1 MKRAAESKKVQ
12 PRNPKMH
19 ATRHIVRHTAGC
31 KKGTLNSSGP
41 LCSPLRVPS
50 FLHLRSPVTAD
61 SHKTTIELYL
71 LCLVTVMVHVQVVV
85 SSRDLKLTATQPYPR
100 LSPSSKSCTRN
111 RSRLFRVLLASITH
125 DEYSLRV
132 MHSFFIMFRYAVTV
146 VFNNVYVFSDSKL
159 ISGLRAPPEHST
171 SCMLEMFLKLL
182 TLIPA
187 SDPEK

>member
-1 MKRAAESKKVQ
+1 MRACVRSCVRACVRGLSSENHIQSALSCRDWILQ
-12 PRNPKMH
+12 PQQSQQTRN
-19 ATRHIVRHTAGC
+19 
-31 KKGTLNSSGP
+31 
-41 LCSPLRVPS
+41 
-50 FLHLRSPVTAD
+50 
-61 SHKTTIELYL
+61 LYL

-125 DEYSLRV
+125 DEYSLSV

-187 SDPEK
+187 SDPEKEKLLQPFRLGKRAILYL